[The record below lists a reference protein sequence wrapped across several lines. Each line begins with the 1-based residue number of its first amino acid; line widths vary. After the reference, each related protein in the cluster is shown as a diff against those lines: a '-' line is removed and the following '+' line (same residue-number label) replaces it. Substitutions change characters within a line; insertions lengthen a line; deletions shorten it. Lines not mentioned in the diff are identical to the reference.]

1 MGPLM
6 TALPMDRFLTPEKPS
21 AIPAGFTRSRQQ
33 LTRGVP
39 FQWPL
44 EADLSLVLLVP
55 TGFAALWR
63 DADPD
68 VVVSAAV
75 DETRAHIAPRGT
87 DPLERPAIRV
97 LLRRGGA
104 TLTTIPLAAGLAR
117 VTPDSDAART
127 VIDLYV
133 ADWLLHVGCVR
144 GPGDYGSYVD
154 VAWRRVDAGANA
166 FPLAPIDPHVTARN
180 TALSQST
187 IGLPDTT
194 INPRGGYLP

>member
-1 MGPLM
+1 MDPLM
-6 TALPMDRFLTPEKPS
+6 APMPMDRFLTPENPA

-44 EADLSLVLLVP
+44 ESDLSLVLLVP

-68 VVVSAAV
+68 AVVSAAG
-75 DETRAHIAPRGT
+75 DETRVHIAPRGA
-87 DPLERPAIRV
+87 DPLERPPIRV
-97 LLRRGGA
+97 LLRQGGA
-104 TLTTIPLAAGLAR
+104 TLAAIPLAAGLSR
-117 VTPDSDAART
+117 LTPDADGGRS
-127 VIDLYV
+127 VIELYL
-133 ADWLLHVGCVR
+133 ADWLLHAGCVR
-144 GPGDYGSYVD
+144 GPGDYGSFVD

-166 FPLAPIDPHVTARN
+166 FPLASIDPHVAARN
-180 TALSQST
+180 TALAQSA
-187 IGLPDTT
+187 IGIPDAT